1 MEILMKLIGKI
12 FFVYLCFV
20 FYEAEAAHKPCIQ
33 IYPTPPECLHD
44 RISSK
49 EGKSIT
55 FLFEGLFESKVITED
70 KKYLFKNVIVTD
82 ENSNICEEI
91 GLKRNTDNFNKCIQ
105 ISNILNRK
113 DVIYKN
119 INIEEEF
126 CLEVG
131 FKINTKE
138 FESCMILSSKNGN
151 D

>member
-1 MEILMKLIGKI
+1 MKLIGKI

-44 RISSK
+44 RISNK
-49 EGKSIT
+49 NGKSIT
-55 FLFEGLFESKVITED
+55 FLFEELFERKEINEN
-70 KKYLFKNVIVTD
+70 KKYLFKNIILIDRKNT
-82 ENSNICEEI
+82 ICEEI
-91 GLKRNTDNFNKCIQ
+91 GLKRNTDSYNKCVQ

-113 DVIYKN
+113 DIMYKN

-131 FKINTKE
+131 FKINTEE
-138 FESCMILSSKNGN
+138 FENCMILSSKNRN
-151 D
+151 N

>member
-12 FFVYLCFV
+12 FFVYLCF

-44 RISSK
+44 RISNK
-49 EGKSIT
+49 EIKGRT
-55 FLFEGLFESKVITED
+55 LLFERLFESKLKNEE
-70 KKYLFKNVIVTD
+70 KKYLFKNITKAD
-82 ENSNICEEI
+82 ENNNICEEI
-91 GLKRNTDNFNKCIQ
+91 GLRRNTDNFNKCIE

-131 FKINTKE
+131 FKLNTKE
-138 FESCMILSSKNGN
+138 FESCMFLSSKNKN